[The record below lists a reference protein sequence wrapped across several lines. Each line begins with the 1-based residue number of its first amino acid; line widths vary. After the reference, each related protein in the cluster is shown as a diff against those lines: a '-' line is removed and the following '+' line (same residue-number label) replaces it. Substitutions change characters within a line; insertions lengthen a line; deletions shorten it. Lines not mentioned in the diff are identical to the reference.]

1 MKNNGKLFRKEKFN
15 KKREKCLI
23 YILLYCAKEHLEHLG
38 NVYLAVYMDNGSDR

>member
-1 MKNNGKLFRKEKFN
+1 MENYFERKNSTKSERNVL
-15 KKREKCLI
+15 